1 LDLFSGREDV
11 FAVQFEGGY
20 RPVRRPMTSDD
31 VSDHLAGK
39 STLGVYVLKSDSS
52 VKFGA
57 YDIDFSNREIGVD
70 NVTKLEL
77 CKSVTKDLKEKLQY
91 YNIKHVVE
99 YSGNR
104 GYHIW
109 IFLTNILRTK

>member
-70 NVTKLEL
+70 NVTKLRNYAKAL
-77 CKSVTKDLKEKLQY
+77 LKILKKS
-91 YNIKHVVE
+91 YN
-99 YSGNR
+99 
-104 GYHIW
+104 
-109 IFLTNILRTK
+109 TTT